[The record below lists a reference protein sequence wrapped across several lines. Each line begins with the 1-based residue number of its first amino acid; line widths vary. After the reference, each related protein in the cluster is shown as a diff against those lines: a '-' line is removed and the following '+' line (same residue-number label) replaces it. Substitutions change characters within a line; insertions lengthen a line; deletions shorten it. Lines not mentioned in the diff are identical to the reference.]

1 MKLLIACSSGGHL
14 TQALALR
21 DWWGQ
26 HQRAWATFPVEDARS
41 RLADETVYE
50 VHYPTVRNF
59 PNLLR
64 NIRLARRVLAA
75 ERPDVVFSTG
85 AAIALPFF
93 LLARFF
99 GARTVYL
106 EPVDRISSAG
116 MAGKLAYP
124 FTDQFLV
131 QWESLRVKA
140 YPDATTIGVVL

>member
-1 MKLLIACSSGGHL
+1 MKVLIACSSGGHL

-21 DWWGQ
+21 DWFNS
-26 HQRAWATFPVEDARS
+26 HDRCWATFPVEDARS
-41 RLADETVYE
+41 RLAGERVYE

-64 NIRLARRVLAA
+64 NFALARRVLAV

-93 LLARFF
+93 MLARFF

-106 EPVDRISSAG
+106 EPVDRISAPGLSG
-116 MAGKLAYP
+116 RLVYP
-124 FTDQFLV
+124 FADVFMV
-131 QWESLRVKA
+131 QWESMHRF
-140 YPDATTIGVVL
+140 YPDALVVGVVL